1 MGMFDTIH
9 FPHPLTCTAC
19 QARITSTQTKAFE
32 NILEEYHIGDCI
44 GHAEELRI
52 VREGLYCEKCRV
64 FDRQYVYFVVYRGI
78 LTNIT
83 QDLGEAERQLRS
95 FSFERLLL
103 WYHDQYAKR
112 LQEREQRHQVER
124 FLRDT
129 REWFSEGYDQQPQEK
144 SPLRTLFFLHNRD
157 ILEQSATPLEAIQ
170 AFLNLLDGAG
180 QQAAPENQSE
190 TLPMPTGD

>member
-9 FPHPLTCTAC
+9 FPQPLTCAAC
-19 QARITSTQTKAFE
+19 QAGISSTQTKAFE
-32 NILEEYHIGDCI
+32 NLLEDYHIGDCI

-78 LTNIT
+78 LTDIT
-83 QDLGEAERQLRS
+83 QDLAEAERQLRS

-103 WYHDQYAKR
+103 WYHDQYAR
-112 LQEREQRHQVER
+112 RIQERERRQEVVR

-129 REWFSEGYDQQPQEK
+129 REWFAEGHDQQPREENRF
-144 SPLRTLFFLHNRD
+144 RTFFFLHNRD
-157 ILEQSATPLEAIQ
+157 TLEQSATPLEAIQ
-170 AFLNLLDGAG
+170 EFLRKLEDDSHQDG
-180 QQAAPENQSE
+180 P
-190 TLPMPTGD
+190 

>member
-9 FPHPLTCTAC
+9 FPQPLTCTAC
-19 QARITSTQTKAFE
+19 QARITSTQTKEFE
-32 NILEEYHIGDCI
+32 NFLEEYHIGDCI
-44 GHAEELRI
+44 GHAEEVRI

-78 LTNIT
+78 LTDIT
-83 QDLGEAERQLRS
+83 QDLDEADRQLRS

-112 LQEREQRHQVER
+112 LQEQGRRHEVVR

-129 REWFSEGYDQQPQEK
+129 QKWFSEGYDQQPPEK
-144 SPLRTLFFLHNRD
+144 GGFRTLFFLHNRD

-170 AFLNLLDGAG
+170 AFL
-180 QQAAPENQSE
+180 QQMEDDEREAKP
-190 TLPMPTGD
+190 

>member
-1 MGMFDTIH
+1 MGIYDTVH
-9 FPHPLTCTAC
+9 FPQPLTCTAC

-32 NILEEYHIGDCI
+32 NILGDFRIGDCI

-52 VREGLYCEKCRV
+52 VREGLYCNACRTLN
-64 FDRQYVYFVVYRGI
+64 QQSVYFVVYRGI
-78 LTNIT
+78 LTDIAH
-83 QDLGEAERQLRS
+83 DLAEAERHLRS

-112 LQEREQRHQVER
+112 IRERARRHEVER

-129 REWFSEGYDQQPQEK
+129 HEWFTKGFDQHHPEE
-144 SPLRTLFFLHNRD
+144 SSFRSLIFLHNRD

-170 AFLNLLDGAG
+170 AFL
-180 QQAAPENQSE
+180 QQREEADRQREQNTHPAS
-190 TLPMPTGD
+190 LPQPNGE

>member
-19 QARITSTQTKAFE
+19 QARITSTQTKVFE
-32 NILEEYHIGDCI
+32 NTLEDYHIGDCI

-52 VREGLYCEKCRV
+52 VREGLYCGKCRV

-78 LTNIT
+78 LTDIT
-83 QDLGEAERQLRS
+83 QDLAEAERQLRS

-112 LQEREQRHQVER
+112 IQERGRRHEVVR

-129 REWFSEGYDQQPQEK
+129 QKWFSEGYDQQPPEK
-144 SPLRTLFFLHNRD
+144 SGFRTLFFLHNRD
-157 ILEQSATPLEAIQ
+157 ILEQSATSLDAIQ
-170 AFLNLLDGAG
+170 AFLQRMEDDEREAN
-180 QQAAPENQSE
+180 P
-190 TLPMPTGD
+190 